1 MVMHKGP
8 FSSAAEAARRRPL
21 GTALLILGGASTL
34 AADAP
39 PVAVVVALSTVPL
52 AVLLYRGARNGWVD
66 RDLPGTYLLSLVPG
80 PIVAVLGAS
89 IPGAPVGA
97 QVVWGIAALTVAWW
111 IKQMRHKTANLAP
124 VVLWLLTIIGVV
136 AVVAS
141 FSDMVIDVWFL
152 HRDASANILA
162 GVSPYSGLAV
172 DNGSPTA
179 APDDII
185 VGYPYP
191 LVALLPFLAAFAAG
205 FDPRAGLAVVWIL
218 ISTVILF
225 WSAFR
230 RRSRMAPAV
239 ALVLAAA
246 TPLNLWAAWTEPVTV
261 LWMVLAGVGWVS
273 PVIGPL
279 ALGIGLAS
287 KQYMV
292 ALAPLLLS
300 RLLAG
305 RRRWLVVV
313 AIVAGL
319 GSGLLLDPRGFIDN
333 AIMFHLAQPHRPDS
347 LNVTGILTALGW
359 SPPGIGLLAILAG
372 MWTAWKLRTHVDS
385 LADWMRAAAATLAVT
400 FMLSPQAFSN
410 YWFLVLCL
418 VLLSELIDEEPTP
431 ISP

>member
-1 MVMHKGP
+1 MAIHTGP
-8 FSSAAEAARRRPL
+8 LSSAVAAARRRPL
-21 GTALLILGGASTL
+21 GTALLILGCASTL
-34 AADAP
+34 TANAP

-52 AVLLYRGARNGWVD
+52 AVLLYRGARDGWID
-66 RDLPGTYLLSLVPG
+66 RELPGTYLLSLAPG
-80 PIVAVLGAS
+80 PIVAVMGTPAA
-89 IPGAPVGA
+89 GAPVGA

-111 IKQMRHKTANLAP
+111 VEGTRRKATNVFPA
-124 VVLWLLTIIGVV
+124 VLWLLTIIGVV
-136 AVVAS
+136 AVVKS
-141 FSDMVIDVWFL
+141 FSEMAIDVWFL

-172 DNGSPTA
+172 DSGSPIA

-185 VGYPYP
+185 AGYPYP

-205 FDPRAGLAVVWIL
+205 FDPRVGLAAVWIL
-218 ISTVILF
+218 ISTVMLF
-225 WSAFR
+225 WSVFHR
-230 RRSRMAPAV
+230 HSRMAPTV
-239 ALVLAAA
+239 ALVLAVAI
-246 TPLNLWAAWTEPVTV
+246 PVNLWAGWTEPVTV

-273 PVIGPL
+273 PVIGPI

-300 RLLAG
+300 PLLAG
-305 RRRWLVVV
+305 RRRWLVIM

-333 AIMFHLAQPHRPDS
+333 AVMFHVSQPPRPDS

-359 SPPGIGLLAILAG
+359 SPPGIGMLAILAG

-418 VLLSELIDEEPTP
+418 VLLSELIDETPTP
-431 ISP
+431 VSP